1 MTEQEWLTT
10 TDHPWDMLEFMLE
23 LTEHR
28 ASQRMWRLFLC
39 AICRRVWHLIP
50 DPLSRK
56 AVEIGEKYA
65 DGEATETDLAE
76 ACLEACK
83 LYKIG
88 DVVSWPWLASSAAT
102 PGLFDFDALLS
113 LSNDAAMAS
122 EDESAHH
129 CHLLREI
136 IGNPFRPM
144 TIDPAWLTWSPS
156 TVVNMIQTIYDDL
169 AFDRMPLIADTL
181 EQAGCTN
188 NDILQHCRQQGEHV
202 RGCWVLDM
210 LLGKK

>member
-10 TDHPWDMLEFMLE
+10 ADHPWDMLEFMLE

-28 ASQRMWRLFLC
+28 ASQRKWRLFLC

-56 AVEIGEKYA
+56 AVKIGEKYA

-76 ACLEACK
+76 ARLEARK

-88 DVVSWPWLASSAAT
+88 DVVSWAWLASSAAA

-144 TIDPAWLTWSPS
+144 TLDPSWLTPN
-156 TVVNMIQTIYDDL
+156 VVQLARTIYDKETFFELPIL
-169 AFDRMPLIADTL
+169 ADAL
-181 EQAGCTN
+181 EEAGCTKQ
-188 NDILQHCRQQGEHV
+188 DILNHSRQDGEHV
-202 RGCWVLDM
+202 RGCWVVDL
-210 LLGKK
+210 LLGRK